1 MLRYAECAT
10 ELRPVP
16 GDPCRPADE
25 LEAPSRLADDFVLEL
40 RLRATAGLEETAI
53 RAFVGWLRQLPMVD
67 GDGSDPQALRDAV
80 RAAAKQ
86 AAAPTERPYEIQP
99 LTFDPPPAGLELGRD
114 TIVERLRLALE
125 LWATELRPRL
135 RHNMSGCPCGCDDD
149 EAIPAAERDARD
161 GLLLATIVVELVRDP
176 GQPVRAK
183 TPLPEPQSA
192 VRPAAGLDAAAAG
205 AAAGRV
211 GRGRRRRRGP
221 EGRPGRARPGGT
233 GRRRPARPVLPARRA
248 RRATSARRASPARPV
263 PPGQPG
269 APGPQGPPGPTGA
282 PGRPG
287 DRGETGPPGPSRVI
301 AAGRF
306 NPDGSAQ
313 WLLTCD
319 VKQIDADARTER
331 LFVVTPKRREDL
343 REHRLHVDPVLL
355 WRSNSA
361 EATISV
367 LDLTDPDLAGKFP
380 EQADQGLPVIRIALT
395 ARALAAGQEFPG
407 FGFEV
412 CDYTEETR

>member
-1 MLRYAECAT
+1 M
-10 ELRPVP
+10 
-16 GDPCRPADE
+16 
-25 LEAPSRLADDFVLEL
+25 
-40 RLRATAGLEETAI
+40 
-53 RAFVGWLRQLPMVD
+53 
-67 GDGSDPQALRDAV
+67 
-80 RAAAKQ
+80 
-86 AAAPTERPYEIQP
+86 AAP
-99 LTFDPPPAGLELGRD
+99 
-114 TIVERLRLALE
+114 
-125 LWATELRPRL
+125 
-135 RHNMSGCPCGCDDD
+135 
-149 EAIPAAERDARD
+149 
-161 GLLLATIVVELVRDP
+161 
-176 GQPVRAK
+176 
-183 TPLPEPQSA
+183 
-192 VRPAAGLDAAAAG
+192 
-205 AAAGRV
+205 
-211 GRGRRRRRGP
+211 
-221 EGRPGRARPGGT
+221 
-233 GRRRPARPVLPARRA
+233 RA
-248 RRATSARRASPARPV
+248 RRATRASAARPG
-263 PPGQPG
+263 PAGAAGAPGAPGAPGPKGDIGTPGIPGPPGAPGQPG

-331 LFVVTPKRREDL
+331 LFVVAPKRREDL

-395 ARALAAGQEFPG
+395 GRALAAGQEFPG